1 MQWNALNFGL
11 DFISRKLTGWR
22 SENLSKKVWLPN
34 WKPKILVPAADD
46 SSRMARNDGYN
57 SSMRQND
64 SLSLSEQI
72 YGLVNGAKNAYLFRL
87 LKVNI
92 LNNLT
97 LVIIPS

>member
-22 SENLSKKVWLPN
+22 SENFAKKVWLPN

-72 YGLVNGAKNAYLFRL
+72 YGLVNGAKNAYLFGL